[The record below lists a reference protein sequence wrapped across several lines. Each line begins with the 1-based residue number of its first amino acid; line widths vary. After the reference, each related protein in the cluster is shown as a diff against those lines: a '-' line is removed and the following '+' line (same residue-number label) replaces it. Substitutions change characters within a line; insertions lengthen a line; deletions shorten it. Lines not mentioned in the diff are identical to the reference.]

1 MLGIFG
7 SSARFA
13 PDHPAFI
20 VPDGPV
26 VSYGAL
32 SERVAAFSARLSAG
46 RGLIEIVC
54 DGHLNQYIAYL
65 GALQARCPVILSA
78 AGTEGRQ
85 PFFVRYTYVPGRDAL
100 DVAPGEEA
108 QDLHPDLALLLS
120 TSGSTGAAKAVRLS
134 RANLEAN
141 AVSIA
146 EYLELSPSDRAP
158 MALPFQYSYG
168 LSVVNS
174 HLAVGATLVLT
185 EGSVSE
191 PAFWAQFRAARCSS
205 LAGVPHTF
213 ELMEQAGIDSA
224 DLTDLR
230 YMTQAGGKL
239 AAAKVAAWSAR
250 AASEGWSFVVM
261 YGQTEAAPRISYLPP
276 ARAAE
281 RPGAIGVA
289 IPGGRLSVLDEAGQP
304 VPDGTTGEL
313 VYQGPNVMMGY
324 ATQASDLAL
333 GQGPDVLHTG
343 DLAVRHP
350 DGLFEIV
357 GRASRFVKLFGYR
370 IGLDALETR
379 LAEEGIEAAAHA
391 SGDALSVLVATG
403 PEDPEAQRTTAR
415 TAIARITSL
424 PPTAATIL
432 TTDKLPRTE
441 NGKIDTKKVKNIIQ
455 NAQASA
461 PKPYEHS
468 TSAEIRARELQA
480 IWAELLGLEHVGLDQ
495 SFYDLG
501 GDSLSSLTATLQMEA
516 MGLDRETAR
525 GLFEGRTIAE
535 IVGLPAGDAVP
546 HETRPGLTRGQMMNA
561 VHAVRGLI
569 ALLVIVAHWMPGL
582 LNRIAT
588 DPQPLQDLL
597 NPLFR
602 YGTPGFALVFGIG
615 VGAIRLEQYAS
626 NQDQFRKGLKLSLY
640 VLLAGVSLLA
650 LMRYG
655 RIWAD
660 GGIDSRLLLS
670 GLFYSAVTFY
680 LLAILSL
687 PLWMWFISRWRNMM
701 FGILSLAVVAM
712 VVHEILM
719 VTIAPLQ
726 PAGPLE
732 FAKVLMTG
740 KFGYFRMTAYVMVG
754 IAIGYALARSYAR
767 PDFVQD
773 FGRWG
778 LLLTVLGGLLVYE
791 AHGASALA
799 SFRDILPWHLTFYAG
814 VTILILAGLNRYYSG
829 GPIENPVLSRLN
841 AFVIA
846 SGILALPLFVGHSL
860 VIPGMRLLE
869 VLNVPGALALALPM
883 GIFFCV
889 MAVGYQRLLRVL

>member
-100 DVAPGEEA
+100 DVAPGEET

-146 EYLELSPSDRAP
+146 EYLALSPADRAP

-250 AASEGWSFVVM
+250 AAAEGWSFVVM

-455 NAQASA
+455 NAQESKTGGARLKRA
-461 PKPYEHS
+461 LPWRGKPE
-468 TSAEIRARELQA
+468 TVQAVFQRAYP
-480 IWAELLGLEHVGLDQ
+480 DQ
-495 SFYDLG
+495 TLSDDMSFDDLG
-501 GDSLSSLTATLQMEA
+501 GDSLTYLAVALDLERLIGALPEDWRTLSISALSALAHDQKPGVMGRIDTPTAIRALAITMIA
-516 MGLDRETAR
+516 MGHLKLLNYGGGGASTLFLIAGFTFAALTLPTVLSLGSVVPAVVLAARVVALTFSLGLVKLVVTGFGEWRGFTLVSNWISPNIQGDAWFVEIYVQLLAVLVLVLCFPTVRRSLANHAFAVFITASFVFVAIGALSDQIVDLNHLFRRVPHLYAWILLCGAAVCFARTAR
-525 GLFEGRTIAE
+525 DRALVTLAFLAGHFQFEGYYLKPSFFLFA
-535 IVGLPAGDAVP
+535 GLV
-546 HETRPGLTRGQMMNA
+546 
-561 VHAVRGLI
+561 
-569 ALLVIVAHWMPGL
+569 VIWLP
-582 LNRIAT
+582 
-588 DPQPLQDLL
+588 
-597 NPLFR
+597 
-602 YGTPGFALVFGIG
+602 Y
-615 VGAIRLEQYAS
+615 
-626 NQDQFRKGLKLSLY
+626 
-640 VLLAGVSLLA
+640 
-650 LMRYG
+650 
-655 RIWAD
+655 
-660 GGIDSRLLLS
+660 
-670 GLFYSAVTFY
+670 
-680 LLAILSL
+680 LSL
-687 PLWMWFISRWRNMM
+687 PRVILPVVRNISAASLMIYLTHVQ
-701 FGILSLAVVAM
+701 FGTLVRKTLD
-712 VVHEILM
+712 
-719 VTIAPLQ
+719 
-726 PAGPLE
+726 AGP
-732 FAKVLMTG
+732 AVAVLVALTG
-740 KFGYFRMTAYVMVG
+740 GVLLWKAYLPVDGLIKDRLTRMLGQRVG
-754 IAIGYALARSYAR
+754 DQSAR
-767 PDFVQD
+767 
-773 FGRWG
+773 
-778 LLLTVLGGLLVYE
+778 L
-791 AHGASALA
+791 
-799 SFRDILPWHLTFYAG
+799 
-814 VTILILAGLNRYYSG
+814 
-829 GPIENPVLSRLN
+829 
-841 AFVIA
+841 
-846 SGILALPLFVGHSL
+846 
-860 VIPGMRLLE
+860 
-869 VLNVPGALALALPM
+869 
-883 GIFFCV
+883 
-889 MAVGYQRLLRVL
+889 